1 MAKLAPM
8 SKFIIPSAFRLS
20 KIIFMT
26 YDLMLKITISHNI
39 ILILKIIQVMVYMLF
54 KSPIMVTPPI
64 NPISLS
70 IIIVIS
76 PLYPIQPLLH
86 ITNHQVKPL

>member
-20 KIIFMT
+20 KIIHMT

-39 ILILKIIQVMVYMLF
+39 IPILKIIQVMVYISF
-54 KSPIMVTPPI
+54 KSPIMVTPLI
-64 NPISLS
+64 NPISIS

-76 PLYPIQPLLH
+76 PLYPI
-86 ITNHQVKPL
+86 